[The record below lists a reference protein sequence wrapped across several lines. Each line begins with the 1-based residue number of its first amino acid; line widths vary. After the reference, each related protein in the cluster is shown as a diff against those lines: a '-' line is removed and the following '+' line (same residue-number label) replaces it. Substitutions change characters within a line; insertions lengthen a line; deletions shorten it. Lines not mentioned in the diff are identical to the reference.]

1 MYTFSL
7 QLAYFTNEMKLKGS
21 YSATLQ
27 KNISLVHSKP
37 ANFTNIFFTEND
49 YRVMCTGVLWF
60 NSVTPQQSISN
71 QLTTAFL
78 IYSL

>member
-7 QLAYFTNEMKLKGS
+7 QLAYFTNEMKLEES
-21 YSATLQ
+21 NSATLQ
-27 KNISLVHSKP
+27 ETISLVHSKP
-37 ANFTNIFFTEND
+37 ANFKNKVFTEND
-49 YRVMCTGVLWF
+49 YRVMRTGVLWF

-78 IYSL
+78 TYSL

>member
-1 MYTFSL
+1 MYTFSV

-27 KNISLVHSKP
+27 KTISLVHSNP
-37 ANFTNIFFTEND
+37 ANFKNVVFAEND

-71 QLTTAFL
+71 ELTTAFL
-78 IYSL
+78 TYSL

>member
-27 KNISLVHSKP
+27 KTISLVHSKP
-37 ANFTNIFFTEND
+37 ANFKNIFFTEND

-71 QLTTAFL
+71 ELTTAFL
-78 IYSL
+78 TYSL